1 MVEIVKVK
9 RESNKIKRIISI
21 KQVTEQEAKD
31 LILFSSDDFIF
42 FLIRE
47 NGILFDGEK
56 YLNKLLASEDVC
68 L

>member
-21 KQVTEQEAKD
+21 QQVTEQEAKD

-56 YLNKLLASEDVC
+56 YLNKVLATEDIC